1 MYVYIYIY
9 IYIYIYN
16 KVLNSKAYNKRMTD
30 TDIISHSSSERRSIF
45 NASCWS
51 KLSNVTG
58 CFTACK
64 GVHSFQMSWIICSRL
79 EFDLAFFFFFWG
91 GGGGGTCGAALNS
104 HVISVIVS
112 SKTHQFLG
120 VIAFSID
127 RDLKL

>member
-1 MYVYIYIY
+1 MY

-16 KVLNSKAYNKRMTD
+16 KALNSKAYNKRMTD

-58 CFTACK
+58 CFTVCK

-79 EFDLAFFFFFWG
+79 EFGKAFFFFFLG
-91 GGGGGTCGAALNS
+91 GGGGG
-104 HVISVIVS
+104 
-112 SKTHQFLG
+112 G
-120 VIAFSID
+120 V
-127 RDLKL
+127 RDL